1 MLQII
6 LGICVIAIYTGSN
19 GFMYS
24 CTIMAA
30 AFVSLLWGGDN
41 LHVTLKDTNRSVG
54 G

>member
-30 AFVSLLWGGDN
+30 VFVSLWGGDN
-41 LHVTLKDTNRSVG
+41 WHVTLKDTNRSVG